1 MTLKKEKL
9 MKDFI
14 KNVLATMVGMFGFFI
29 VMGVIGMMSIIG
41 MIASGN
47 AAQNVEKNSVFVL
60 NLSGTISEQ
69 GSENP
74 LSMFTGDNSLN
85 SGLNDIL
92 SSIKKAK
99 ANDDIKGIYIEAGA
113 LMTNYATLQEIRNA
127 LADFRKSGKW
137 IVAYGDFYTQG
148 AYYVASVAN
157 KVYINPK
164 GAIDWHGIG
173 AQTMFYKDFMAKF
186 GVKWEVVKVGTFK
199 SATETFTEE
208 KMSDAN
214 RLQTQTFIDGTWR
227 NVCDAVSKSRGISV
241 DSLNS
246 YADSYLAL
254 QATETLVKAKMVDGM
269 MYGDQVK
276 DAVKK
281 MMKLEKDDDISQL
294 TLNDMLNVKD
304 GKVEGSEIAVYYAEG
319 DIVQDPK
326 AATMFGNN
334 NYIASR
340 KVCKDLEDL
349 MNDDDVKAVV
359 VRINSGGGDAYASE
373 QMWHQMSE
381 LRKVKPVVVSM
392 GDYAASGAYYM
403 SAPASWIVAQP
414 NTLTGSIGI
423 FAVIPD
429 FSGLVTSK
437 LGVRFDEVKT
447 NRNSTFGNLMAR
459 PFNAEE
465 KAMLQASVN
474 RGYSLF
480 RQRVAEGRRL
490 PVESVEK
497 IAQGRVWLATDAL
510 NIKLVD
516 QLGGI
521 DDAVKK
527 AAQLA
532 KLKDY
537 YTSDYPAAA
546 SWMDNLLNSMSSSG
560 TYLDEQLRQTLG
572 DFYQPFTMLRSIDK
586 REAIQARIPYA
597 ISIK

>member
-1 MTLKKEKL
+1 

-148 AYYVASVAN
+148 AYYVASVAD

-164 GAIDWHGIG
+164 GIVDWHGIG

-227 NVCDAVSKSRGISV
+227 NVCAAVSKSRGISI

-340 KVCKDLEDL
+340 KVCKDLENL

-429 FSGLVTSK
+429 LSGLVTTK

-480 RQRVAEGRRL
+480 RQRVAEGRRM

-527 AAQLA
+527 AAELA

-546 SWMDNLLNSMSSSG
+546 SWMDAMLNSMSSSG

>member
-1 MTLKKEKL
+1 

-14 KNVLATMVGMFGFFI
+14 KSVLATMVGIFGFFI
-29 VMGVIGMMSIIG
+29 VMGVLTMMSIIG
-41 MIASGN
+41 MVASSS
-47 AAQNVEKNSVFVL
+47 AAQNVEENSVFVL
-60 NLSGTISEQ
+60 NLSGTISDQ
-69 GSENP
+69 GTDNP
-74 LSMFTGDNSLN
+74 LSLFTGDDSQ
-85 SGLNDIL
+85 STGLNNIL
-92 SSIKKAK
+92 SAIKKAK
-99 ANDDIKGIYIEAGA
+99 TNDDIKGIYIEAGA

-137 IVAYGDFYTQG
+137 IVAYGDYYTQG

-164 GAIDWHGIG
+164 GIVDWHGIG

-186 GVKWEVVKVGTFK
+186 GVKCEVVKVGTFK

-214 RLQTQTFIDGTWR
+214 RLQTQTFINGTWQ
-227 NVCDAVSKSRGISV
+227 NICTAVSKSRGISI

-254 QATETLVKAKMVDGM
+254 QSTEMLMKAKMVDGM
-269 MYGDQVK
+269 MYSDKVK

-281 MMKLEKDDDISQL
+281 MMKLEKDDDIAQL
-294 TLNDMLNVKD
+294 TLSDMLNVKD
-304 GKVEGSEIAVYYAEG
+304 EKVEGDKIAIYYASG

-334 NYIASR
+334 DYIASR

-429 FSGLVTSK
+429 FSGLVTTK

-447 NRNSTFGNLMAR
+447 NRHSTFGNLMAR

-465 KAMLQASVN
+465 TAMLQASVN

-480 RQRVAEGRRL
+480 RQRVADGRHL
-490 PVESVEK
+490 TIESVEK

-527 AAQLA
+527 AAELA
-532 KLKDY
+532 KLKEY
-537 YTSDYPAAA
+537 YTSDYPATA
-546 SWMDNLLNSMSSSG
+546 SWIDNLLNSMSSSG
-560 TYLDEQLRQTLG
+560 TYLDAQLRQTLG
-572 DFYQPFTMLRSIDK
+572 ELYQPFTVLRSIDK

>member
-1 MTLKKEKL
+1 

-227 NVCDAVSKSRGISV
+227 NVCNAVSKSRGISV

-429 FSGLVTSK
+429 LSGLVTTK

-480 RQRVAEGRRL
+480 RQRVADGRRL

-546 SWMDNLLNSMSSSG
+546 SWMDAMLNSMSSSG

>member
-1 MTLKKEKL
+1 

-113 LMTNYATLQEIRNA
+113 LAANYATLQEIRNA
-127 LADFRKSGKW
+127 LDDFRKSGKW

-148 AYYVASVAN
+148 AYYVASVAD

-164 GAIDWHGIG
+164 GIVDWHGIG

-214 RLQTQTFIDGTWR
+214 RLQTKTFIDGTWR

-281 MMKLEKDDDISQL
+281 MMKLEKDDDIAQL

-304 GKVEGSEIAVYYAEG
+304 EKLEGSEIAVYYAEG

-429 FSGLVTSK
+429 LSGLVTTK

-474 RGYSLF
+474 RGYCLF
-480 RQRVAEGRRL
+480 RQRVADGRRL

-527 AAQLA
+527 AAELA

>member
-1 MTLKKEKL
+1 

-99 ANDDIKGIYIEAGA
+99 TNDDIKGIYIEAGA
-113 LMTNYATLQEIRNA
+113 LAANYATLQEIRNA

-164 GAIDWHGIG
+164 GIVDWHGIG

-281 MMKLEKDDDISQL
+281 MMKLEKDDDIAQL
-294 TLNDMLNVKD
+294 TLNDMLNVKG

-429 FSGLVTSK
+429 LSGLVTTK

-527 AAQLA
+527 AAELA

-546 SWMDNLLNSMSSSG
+546 SWMDAMLNSMSSSG

>member
-1 MTLKKEKL
+1 

-47 AAQNVEKNSVFVL
+47 AAQNVEENSVFVL

-99 ANDDIKGIYIEAGA
+99 ANDEIKGIYIEAGA

-148 AYYVASVAN
+148 AYYVASVAD

-480 RQRVAEGRRL
+480 RQRVADGRRL

-527 AAQLA
+527 AAELA

>member
-1 MTLKKEKL
+1 

-227 NVCDAVSKSRGISV
+227 NVCNAVSKSRGISV

-429 FSGLVTSK
+429 LSGLVTTK

-480 RQRVAEGRRL
+480 RQRVADGRRL

>member
-1 MTLKKEKL
+1 

-148 AYYVASVAN
+148 AYYVASVAD

-164 GAIDWHGIG
+164 GIVDWHGIG

-227 NVCDAVSKSRGISV
+227 NVCNAVSKSRGISV

-281 MMKLEKDDDISQL
+281 MMKLDKGDDIAQL

-304 GKVEGSEIAVYYAEG
+304 GIVEGSEIAVYYAEG

-480 RQRVAEGRRL
+480 RQRVADGRRL

-497 IAQGRVWLATDAL
+497 IAQGRVWIATDAL

-521 DDAVKK
+521 DEAVKK
-527 AAQLA
+527 AAELA
-532 KLKDY
+532 KLKEY

-546 SWMDNLLNSMSSSG
+546 SWMDAMLNSMSSSG

>member
-1 MTLKKEKL
+1 

-74 LSMFTGDNSLN
+74 LSLFTGDNSLN

-148 AYYVASVAN
+148 AYYVASVAD

-164 GAIDWHGIG
+164 GIVDWHGIG

-214 RLQTQTFIDGTWR
+214 RLQTKTFIDGTWR

-254 QATETLVKAKMVDGM
+254 QSTETLVKAKMVDGM

-281 MMKLEKDDDISQL
+281 MMKLDKDDNISQL

-527 AAQLA
+527 AAQFA

-546 SWMDNLLNSMSSSG
+546 SWMDAMLNSMSSSG

>member
-1 MTLKKEKL
+1 

-99 ANDDIKGIYIEAGA
+99 TNDDIKGIYIEAGA
-113 LMTNYATLQEIRNA
+113 LAANYATLQEIRNA

-164 GAIDWHGIG
+164 GIVDWHGIG

-214 RLQTQTFIDGTWR
+214 RLQTKTFIDGTWR

-281 MMKLEKDDDISQL
+281 MMKLEKDDDIAQL

-429 FSGLVTSK
+429 LSGLVTTK

-527 AAQLA
+527 AAELA

-546 SWMDNLLNSMSSSG
+546 SWMDAMLNSMSSSG
-560 TYLDEQLRQTLG
+560 TYLDEQLKQTLG

>member
-1 MTLKKEKL
+1 

-186 GVKWEVVKVGTFK
+186 GVKWQVVKVGTFK
-199 SATETFTEE
+199 SATETFTKE

-214 RLQTQTFIDGTWR
+214 RLQTKTFIDGTWR

-281 MMKLEKDDDISQL
+281 MMKLDKDDNISQL

-447 NRNSTFGNLMAR
+447 NRNSTFGNTMAR

-465 KAMLQASVN
+465 TAMLQASVN

-480 RQRVAEGRRL
+480 RQRVADGRRL

-527 AAQLA
+527 AAELA

-546 SWMDNLLNSMSSSG
+546 SWMDAMLNSMSSSG

>member
-1 MTLKKEKL
+1 

-148 AYYVASVAN
+148 AYYVASVAD

-164 GAIDWHGIG
+164 GIVDWHGIG

-227 NVCDAVSKSRGISV
+227 NVCNAVSKSRGISV

-281 MMKLEKDDDISQL
+281 MMKLEKDDDIAQL

-429 FSGLVTSK
+429 LSGLVTTK

-527 AAQLA
+527 AAELA

-546 SWMDNLLNSMSSSG
+546 SWMDAMLNSMSSSG

>member
-1 MTLKKEKL
+1 

-92 SSIKKAK
+92 SAIKKAK

-127 LADFRKSGKW
+127 LDDFRKSGKW

-148 AYYVASVAN
+148 AYYVASVAD

-281 MMKLEKDDDISQL
+281 MMKLEKGDDIAQL
-294 TLNDMLNVKD
+294 TLNDMLNVKG

-429 FSGLVTSK
+429 LSGLVTTK

-480 RQRVAEGRRL
+480 RQRVADGRRL

-546 SWMDNLLNSMSSSG
+546 SWMDAMLNSMSSSG

>member
-1 MTLKKEKL
+1 

-113 LMTNYATLQEIRNA
+113 LAANYATLQEIRNA

-148 AYYVASVAN
+148 AYYVASVAD

-164 GAIDWHGIG
+164 GIVDWHGIG

-214 RLQTQTFIDGTWR
+214 RLQTKTFIDGTWR

-281 MMKLEKDDDISQL
+281 MMKLEKDDDIAQL

-304 GKVEGSEIAVYYAEG
+304 EKVEGSEIAVYYAEG

-429 FSGLVTSK
+429 LSGLVTTK

-480 RQRVAEGRRL
+480 RQRVADGRRL

-527 AAQLA
+527 AAELA

>member
-1 MTLKKEKL
+1 

-14 KNVLATMVGMFGFFI
+14 KSVLATMVGIFGFFI
-29 VMGVIGMMSIIG
+29 VMGVLTMMSIIG
-41 MIASGN
+41 MVASSS
-47 AAQNVEKNSVFVL
+47 AAQNVEENSVFVL
-60 NLSGTISEQ
+60 NLSGTISDQ
-69 GSENP
+69 GTDNP
-74 LSMFTGDNSLN
+74 LSLFTGDDSQ
-85 SGLNDIL
+85 STGLNNIL
-92 SSIKKAK
+92 SAIKKAK
-99 ANDDIKGIYIEAGA
+99 TNDDIKGIYIEAGA

-137 IVAYGDFYTQG
+137 IVAYGDYYTQG

-164 GAIDWHGIG
+164 GIVDWHGIG

-186 GVKWEVVKVGTFK
+186 GVKCEVVKVGTFK

-214 RLQTQTFIDGTWR
+214 RLQTQTFINDTWQ
-227 NVCDAVSKSRGISV
+227 NICTAVSKSRGISI

-254 QATETLVKAKMVDGM
+254 QSTEMLMKAKMVDGM
-269 MYGDQVK
+269 MYSDKVK

-281 MMKLEKDDDISQL
+281 MMKLEKDDDIAQL
-294 TLNDMLNVKD
+294 TLSDMLNVKD
-304 GKVEGSEIAVYYAEG
+304 EKVDGDKIAIYYASG

-334 NYIASR
+334 DYIASR

-429 FSGLVTSK
+429 FSGLVTTK

-447 NRNSTFGNLMAR
+447 NRHSTFGNLMAR

-465 KAMLQASVN
+465 TAMLQASVN

-480 RQRVAEGRRL
+480 RQRVADGRHL
-490 PVESVEK
+490 PIESVEK

-527 AAQLA
+527 AAELA

-546 SWMDNLLNSMSSSG
+546 SWMDNLLNSMTSSG
-560 TYLDEQLRQTLG
+560 TYLDAQLRQTLG
-572 DFYQPFTMLRSIDK
+572 ELYQPFTVLRSIDK

>member
-1 MTLKKEKL
+1 

-14 KNVLATMVGMFGFFI
+14 KSVLATMVGIFGFFI
-29 VMGVIGMMSIIG
+29 VMGVLTMMSIIG
-41 MIASGN
+41 MVASSS
-47 AAQNVEKNSVFVL
+47 AAQNVEENSVFVL
-60 NLSGTISEQ
+60 NLSGTISDQ
-69 GSENP
+69 GTDNP
-74 LSMFTGDNSLN
+74 LSLFTGDDSQ
-85 SGLNDIL
+85 STGLNNIL
-92 SSIKKAK
+92 SAIKKAK
-99 ANDDIKGIYIEAGA
+99 TNDDIKGIYIEAGA
-113 LMTNYATLQEIRNA
+113 LITNYATLQEIRNA

-137 IVAYGDFYTQG
+137 IVAYGDYYTQG

-164 GAIDWHGIG
+164 GIVDWHGIG

-186 GVKWEVVKVGTFK
+186 GVKCEVVKVGTFK

-214 RLQTQTFIDGTWR
+214 RLQTQTFIDGTWQ
-227 NVCDAVSKSRGISV
+227 NICTAVSKSRGISI

-254 QATETLVKAKMVDGM
+254 QSTEMLMKAKMVDGM
-269 MYGDQVK
+269 MYSDKVK

-281 MMKLEKDDDISQL
+281 MMKLEKDDDIAQL
-294 TLNDMLNVKD
+294 TLSDMLNVKD
-304 GKVEGSEIAVYYAEG
+304 EKVEGDKIAIYYASG

-334 NYIASR
+334 DYIASR

-447 NRNSTFGNLMAR
+447 NHNSTFGNLMAR

-465 KAMLQASVN
+465 TAMLQASVN

-480 RQRVAEGRRL
+480 RQRVADGRHL
-490 PVESVEK
+490 PIESVEK

-527 AAQLA
+527 AAELA
-532 KLKDY
+532 KLKEY
-537 YTSDYPAAA
+537 YTSDYPATA
-546 SWMDNLLNSMSSSG
+546 SWIDNLLNSMTSSG
-560 TYLDEQLRQTLG
+560 TYLDAQLRQTLG
-572 DFYQPFTMLRSIDK
+572 ELYQPFTVLRSIDK

>member
-1 MTLKKEKL
+1 

-99 ANDDIKGIYIEAGA
+99 TNDDIKGIYIEAGA
-113 LMTNYATLQEIRNA
+113 LAANYATLQEIRNA

-164 GAIDWHGIG
+164 GIVDWHGIG

-281 MMKLEKDDDISQL
+281 MMKLEKDDDIAQL
-294 TLNDMLNVKD
+294 TLNDMLNVKG

-429 FSGLVTSK
+429 LSGLVTTK

-527 AAQLA
+527 AAELA

-546 SWMDNLLNSMSSSG
+546 SWMDAMLNSMSSSG

-586 REAIQARIPYA
+586 RESIQARIPYA

>member
-1 MTLKKEKL
+1 

-113 LMTNYATLQEIRNA
+113 LAANYATLQEIRNA

-148 AYYVASVAN
+148 AYYVASVAD

-164 GAIDWHGIG
+164 GIVDWHGIG

-227 NVCDAVSKSRGISV
+227 NVCNAVSKSRGISV

-281 MMKLEKDDDISQL
+281 MMKLDKGDDIAQL

-429 FSGLVTSK
+429 LSGLVTTK

-546 SWMDNLLNSMSSSG
+546 SWMDAMLNSMSSSG

>member
-1 MTLKKEKL
+1 

-113 LMTNYATLQEIRNA
+113 LAANYATLQEIRNA
-127 LADFRKSGKW
+127 LAEFRKSGKW

-148 AYYVASVAN
+148 AYYVASVAD

-164 GAIDWHGIG
+164 GIVDWHGIG

-214 RLQTQTFIDGTWR
+214 RLQTKTFIDGTWR
-227 NVCDAVSKSRGISV
+227 NICDAVSKSRGISV

-281 MMKLEKDDDISQL
+281 MMKLEKDDDIAQL

-304 GKVEGSEIAVYYAEG
+304 EKVEGSEIAVYYAEG

-429 FSGLVTSK
+429 LSGLVTSK

-480 RQRVAEGRRL
+480 RQRVADGRRL

>member
-1 MTLKKEKL
+1 

-74 LSMFTGDNSLN
+74 LIMFTGDNSLN

-92 SSIKKAK
+92 SAIKKAK

-294 TLNDMLNVKD
+294 TLNDMLNVKG

-429 FSGLVTSK
+429 LSGLVTTK

-474 RGYSLF
+474 RGYNLF

-527 AAQLA
+527 AAELA

-546 SWMDNLLNSMSSSG
+546 SWMDAMLNSMSSSG

>member
-1 MTLKKEKL
+1 

-14 KNVLATMVGMFGFFI
+14 KSVLATMVGIFGFFI
-29 VMGVIGMMSIIG
+29 VMGVLTMMSIIG
-41 MIASGN
+41 MVASSS
-47 AAQNVEKNSVFVL
+47 AAQNVEENSVFVL
-60 NLSGTISEQ
+60 NLSGAISDQ
-69 GSENP
+69 GTDNP
-74 LSMFTGDNSLN
+74 LSLFTGDDSQ
-85 SGLNDIL
+85 STGLNNIL
-92 SSIKKAK
+92 SAIKKAK
-99 ANDDIKGIYIEAGA
+99 TNDDIKGIYIEAGA

-164 GAIDWHGIG
+164 GIVDWHGIG

-186 GVKWEVVKVGTFK
+186 GVKCEVVKVGTFK

-214 RLQTQTFIDGTWR
+214 RLQTQTFINGTWQ
-227 NVCDAVSKSRGISV
+227 NICTAVSKSRGISI

-254 QATETLVKAKMVDGM
+254 QSTETLVKAKMVDGM
-269 MYGDQVK
+269 MYSDKVK

-281 MMKLEKDDDISQL
+281 MMKLEKDDDIAQL

-304 GKVEGSEIAVYYAEG
+304 EKVEGDKIAIYYASG

-334 NYIASR
+334 DYIASR
-340 KVCKDLEDL
+340 KVCKDLEEL

-447 NRNSTFGNLMAR
+447 NRHSTFGNLMAR

-465 KAMLQASVN
+465 TAMLQASVN

-480 RQRVAEGRRL
+480 RQRVADGRHL

-532 KLKDY
+532 KLKEY

-546 SWMDNLLNSMSSSG
+546 SWIDNLLNSMTSSG
-560 TYLDEQLRQTLG
+560 TYLDAQLRQTLG
-572 DFYQPFTMLRSIDK
+572 ELYQPFTVLRSINK

>member
-1 MTLKKEKL
+1 

-29 VMGVIGMMSIIG
+29 VIGVIGMMSIIG

-113 LMTNYATLQEIRNA
+113 LAANYATLQEIRNA

-148 AYYVASVAN
+148 AYYVASVAD

-164 GAIDWHGIG
+164 GIVDWHGIG

-214 RLQTQTFIDGTWR
+214 RLQTKTFIDGTWR

-281 MMKLEKDDDISQL
+281 MMKLEKDDDIAQL

-429 FSGLVTSK
+429 LSGLVTTK

-527 AAQLA
+527 AAELA

>member
-1 MTLKKEKL
+1 

-113 LMTNYATLQEIRNA
+113 LAANYATLQEIRNA

-164 GAIDWHGIG
+164 GIVDWHGIG

-214 RLQTQTFIDGTWR
+214 RLQTKTFIDGTWR

-281 MMKLEKDDDISQL
+281 MMKLEKDDDIAQL

-304 GKVEGSEIAVYYAEG
+304 EKVEGSEIAVYYAEG

-429 FSGLVTSK
+429 LSGLVTTK

-480 RQRVAEGRRL
+480 RQRVADGRRL
-490 PVESVEK
+490 PVESVEM

>member
-1 MTLKKEKL
+1 

-14 KNVLATMVGMFGFFI
+14 KSVLATMVGIFGFFT
-29 VMGVIGMMSIIG
+29 VMGVLTMMSIIG
-41 MIASGN
+41 MVASSS
-47 AAQNVEKNSVFVL
+47 AAQNVEENSVFVL
-60 NLSGTISEQ
+60 NLSGTISDQ
-69 GSENP
+69 GTDNP
-74 LSMFTGDNSLN
+74 LSLFTGDDSQ
-85 SGLNDIL
+85 STGLNNIL
-92 SSIKKAK
+92 SAIKKAK
-99 ANDDIKGIYIEAGA
+99 TNDDIKGIYIEAGA

-137 IVAYGDFYTQG
+137 IVAYGDYYTQG

-164 GAIDWHGIG
+164 GIVDWHGIG

-186 GVKWEVVKVGTFK
+186 GVKCEVVKVGTFK

-214 RLQTQTFIDGTWR
+214 RLQTQTFIDGTWQ
-227 NVCDAVSKSRGISV
+227 NICTAVSKSRGISI

-254 QATETLVKAKMVDGM
+254 QSTEMLMKAKMVDGM
-269 MYGDQVK
+269 MYSDKVK

-281 MMKLEKDDDISQL
+281 MMKLEKDDDIAQL

-304 GKVEGSEIAVYYAEG
+304 EKVEGDKIAIYYASG

-334 NYIASR
+334 DYIASR

-423 FAVIPD
+423 FALIPD
-429 FSGLVTSK
+429 FSGLVTTK

-447 NRNSTFGNLMAR
+447 NRHSTFGNLMAR

-465 KAMLQASVN
+465 TAMLQASVN
-474 RGYSLF
+474 RGYNLF
-480 RQRVAEGRRL
+480 RQRVADGRHL
-490 PVESVEK
+490 TIESVEK

-521 DDAVKK
+521 YDAVKK

-532 KLKDY
+532 KLKEY

-546 SWMDNLLNSMSSSG
+546 SWMDNLLNSMTSSG
-560 TYLDEQLRQTLG
+560 TYLDAQLRQTLG
-572 DFYQPFTMLRSIDK
+572 ELYQPFTVLRSIDK

>member
-1 MTLKKEKL
+1 

-14 KNVLATMVGMFGFFI
+14 KSVLATMVGIFGFFI
-29 VMGVIGMMSIIG
+29 VMGVLTMMSIIG
-41 MIASGN
+41 MVASSS
-47 AAQNVEKNSVFVL
+47 AAQNVEENSVFVL
-60 NLSGTISEQ
+60 NLSGTISDQ
-69 GSENP
+69 GTDNP
-74 LSMFTGDNSLN
+74 LSIFTGDDSQ
-85 SGLNDIL
+85 STGLNNIL
-92 SSIKKAK
+92 SAIKKAK
-99 ANDDIKGIYIEAGA
+99 TNDDIKGIYIEAGA
-113 LMTNYATLQEIRNA
+113 LITNYATLQEIRNA

-137 IVAYGDFYTQG
+137 IVAYGDYYTQG

-164 GAIDWHGIG
+164 GIVDWHGIG

-186 GVKWEVVKVGTFK
+186 GVKCEVVKVGTFK

-214 RLQTQTFIDGTWR
+214 RLQTQTFIDGTWQ
-227 NVCDAVSKSRGISV
+227 NICTAVSKSRGISI

-254 QATETLVKAKMVDGM
+254 QSTEMLMKAKMVDGM
-269 MYGDQVK
+269 MYSDKVK

-281 MMKLEKDDDISQL
+281 MMKLEKDDDIAQL
-294 TLNDMLNVKD
+294 TLSDMLNVKD
-304 GKVEGSEIAVYYAEG
+304 EKVEGDKIAIYYASG

-334 NYIASR
+334 DYIASR

-465 KAMLQASVN
+465 TAMLQASVN
-474 RGYSLF
+474 RGYNLF
-480 RQRVAEGRRL
+480 RQRVADGRHL
-490 PVESVEK
+490 PIESVEK

-527 AAQLA
+527 AAELA
-532 KLKDY
+532 KLKEY

-546 SWMDNLLNSMSSSG
+546 SWMDNLLNSMTSSG
-560 TYLDEQLRQTLG
+560 TYLDAQLRQTLG
-572 DFYQPFTMLRSIDK
+572 ELYQPFTVLRSIDK

>member
-1 MTLKKEKL
+1 

-14 KNVLATMVGMFGFFI
+14 KSVLATMVGIFGFFI
-29 VMGVIGMMSIIG
+29 VMGVLTMMSIIG
-41 MIASGN
+41 MVASSS
-47 AAQNVEKNSVFVL
+47 AAQNVEENSVFVL
-60 NLSGTISEQ
+60 NLSGTISDQ
-69 GSENP
+69 GTDNP
-74 LSMFTGDNSLN
+74 LSIFTGDDSQ
-85 SGLNDIL
+85 STGLNNIL
-92 SSIKKAK
+92 SAIKKAK
-99 ANDDIKGIYIEAGA
+99 TNDDIKGIYIEAGA
-113 LMTNYATLQEIRNA
+113 LITNYATLQEIRNA

-137 IVAYGDFYTQG
+137 IVAYGDYYTQG

-164 GAIDWHGIG
+164 GIVDWHGIG

-186 GVKWEVVKVGTFK
+186 GVKCEVVKVGTFK

-214 RLQTQTFIDGTWR
+214 RLQTQTFIDGTWQ
-227 NVCDAVSKSRGISV
+227 NICTAVSKSRGISI

-254 QATETLVKAKMVDGM
+254 QSTEMLMKAKMVDGM
-269 MYGDQVK
+269 MYSDKVK

-281 MMKLEKDDDISQL
+281 MMKLEKDDDIAQL
-294 TLNDMLNVKD
+294 TLSDMLNVKD
-304 GKVEGSEIAVYYAEG
+304 EKVEGDKIAIYYASG

-334 NYIASR
+334 DYIASR

-447 NRNSTFGNLMAR
+447 NRNSTFGNLMTR

-465 KAMLQASVN
+465 TAMLQASVN

-480 RQRVAEGRRL
+480 RQRVADGRHL
-490 PVESVEK
+490 PIESVEK

-527 AAQLA
+527 AAELA
-532 KLKDY
+532 KLKEY
-537 YTSDYPAAA
+537 YTSDYPATA
-546 SWMDNLLNSMSSSG
+546 SWIDNLLNSMTSSG
-560 TYLDEQLRQTLG
+560 TYLDAQLRQTLG
-572 DFYQPFTMLRSIDK
+572 ELYQPFTVLRSIDK

>member
-1 MTLKKEKL
+1 

-99 ANDDIKGIYIEAGA
+99 ANDEIKGIYIEAGA
-113 LMTNYATLQEIRNA
+113 LATNYATLQEIRNA

-148 AYYVASVAN
+148 AYYVASVAD

-164 GAIDWHGIG
+164 GIVDWHGIG

-227 NVCDAVSKSRGISV
+227 NVCAAVSKSRGISV

-276 DAVKK
+276 DTVKK
-281 MMKLEKDDDISQL
+281 MMKLDKDDNISQL

-349 MNDDDVKAVV
+349 MNDDNVKAVV

-429 FSGLVTSK
+429 LSGLVTTK

-546 SWMDNLLNSMSSSG
+546 SWMDAMLNSMSSSG

>member
-1 MTLKKEKL
+1 

-113 LMTNYATLQEIRNA
+113 LAANYATLQEIRNA
-127 LADFRKSGKW
+127 LDNFRKSGKW

-148 AYYVASVAN
+148 AYYVASVAD

-164 GAIDWHGIG
+164 GIIDWHGIG

-214 RLQTQTFIDGTWR
+214 RLQTKTFIDGTWR

-281 MMKLEKDDDISQL
+281 IMKLEKDDDIAQL

-304 GKVEGSEIAVYYAEG
+304 EKVEGSEIAVYYAEG

-429 FSGLVTSK
+429 LSGLVTSK

>member
-1 MTLKKEKL
+1 

-113 LMTNYATLQEIRNA
+113 LAANYATLQEIRNA

-148 AYYVASVAN
+148 AYYVASVAD

-164 GAIDWHGIG
+164 GIVDWHGIG

-227 NVCDAVSKSRGISV
+227 NVCNAVSKIRGISI

-281 MMKLEKDDDISQL
+281 MMKLENGDDIAQL

-429 FSGLVTSK
+429 LSGLVTTK

-527 AAQLA
+527 AAELA

-546 SWMDNLLNSMSSSG
+546 SWMDAMLNSMSSSG

>member
-1 MTLKKEKL
+1 

-14 KNVLATMVGMFGFFI
+14 KSVLATMVGIFGFFI
-29 VMGVIGMMSIIG
+29 VMGVLTMMSIIG
-41 MIASGN
+41 MVASSS
-47 AAQNVEKNSVFVL
+47 AAQNVEENSVFVL
-60 NLSGTISEQ
+60 NLSGAISDQ
-69 GSENP
+69 GTDNP
-74 LSMFTGDNSLN
+74 LSLFTGDDSQ
-85 SGLNDIL
+85 STGLNNIL
-92 SSIKKAK
+92 SAIKKAK
-99 ANDDIKGIYIEAGA
+99 TNDDIKGIYIEAGA

-137 IVAYGDFYTQG
+137 IVAYGDYYTQG

-164 GAIDWHGIG
+164 GIVDWHGIG

-186 GVKWEVVKVGTFK
+186 GVKCEVVKVGTFK

-214 RLQTQTFIDGTWR
+214 RLQTQTFINGTWQ
-227 NVCDAVSKSRGISV
+227 NICTAVSKSRGISI

-254 QATETLVKAKMVDGM
+254 QSTEMLMKAKMVDGM
-269 MYGDQVK
+269 MYSDKVK

-281 MMKLEKDDDISQL
+281 MMKLEKDDDIAQL

-304 GKVEGSEIAVYYAEG
+304 EKVEGDKIAIYYASG

-429 FSGLVTSK
+429 FSGLVTTK

-447 NRNSTFGNLMAR
+447 NRHSTFGNLMAR

-465 KAMLQASVN
+465 TAMLQASVN

-480 RQRVAEGRRL
+480 RQRVADGRHL
-490 PVESVEK
+490 TIESVEK

-527 AAQLA
+527 AAELA
-532 KLKDY
+532 KLKEY
-537 YTSDYPAAA
+537 YTSDYPATA
-546 SWMDNLLNSMSSSG
+546 SWIDNLLNSMTSSG
-560 TYLDEQLRQTLG
+560 TYLDTQLRQTLG
-572 DFYQPFTMLRSIDK
+572 ELYQPFTVLRSIDK

>member
-1 MTLKKEKL
+1 

-14 KNVLATMVGMFGFFI
+14 KSVLATMVGIFGFFI
-29 VMGVIGMMSIIG
+29 VMGVLTMMSIIG
-41 MIASGN
+41 MVASSS
-47 AAQNVEKNSVFVL
+47 AAQNVEENSVFVL
-60 NLSGTISEQ
+60 NLSGTISDQ
-69 GSENP
+69 GTDNP
-74 LSMFTGDNSLN
+74 LSLFTGDDSQ
-85 SGLNDIL
+85 STGLNNIL
-92 SSIKKAK
+92 SAIKKAK
-99 ANDDIKGIYIEAGA
+99 TNDDIKGIYIEAGA
-113 LMTNYATLQEIRNA
+113 LITNYATLQEIRNA

-137 IVAYGDFYTQG
+137 IVAYGDYYTQG

-164 GAIDWHGIG
+164 GIVDWHGIG

-186 GVKWEVVKVGTFK
+186 GVKCEVVKVGTFK

-214 RLQTQTFIDGTWR
+214 RLQTQTFINGTWQ
-227 NVCDAVSKSRGISV
+227 NICTAVSKSRGISI

-254 QATETLVKAKMVDGM
+254 QSTEMLMKAKMVDGM
-269 MYGDQVK
+269 MYSDKVK

-281 MMKLEKDDDISQL
+281 MMKLEKDDDIAQL

-304 GKVEGSEIAVYYAEG
+304 EKVEGDKIAIYYASG

-334 NYIASR
+334 DYIASR
-340 KVCKDLEDL
+340 KVCKDLEEL
-349 MNDDDVKAVV
+349 MKDDDVKAIV

-429 FSGLVTSK
+429 FSGLVTTK

-447 NRNSTFGNLMAR
+447 NRHSTFGNLMAR

-465 KAMLQASVN
+465 TAMLQASVN

-480 RQRVAEGRRL
+480 RQRVADGRHL
-490 PVESVEK
+490 TIESVEK

-532 KLKDY
+532 KLKEY

-546 SWMDNLLNSMSSSG
+546 SWIDNLLNSMTSSG
-560 TYLDEQLRQTLG
+560 TYLDAQLRQTLG
-572 DFYQPFTMLRSIDK
+572 ELYQPFTVLRSIDK

>member
-1 MTLKKEKL
+1 

-99 ANDDIKGIYIEAGA
+99 ANDEIKGIYIEAGA

-148 AYYVASVAN
+148 AYYVASVAD

-254 QATETLVKAKMVDGM
+254 QATETLMKAKMVDGM

-429 FSGLVTSK
+429 LSGLVTTK

-465 KAMLQASVN
+465 KAMLQVSVN

-480 RQRVAEGRRL
+480 RQRVADGRRL

>member
-1 MTLKKEKL
+1 

-113 LMTNYATLQEIRNA
+113 LAANYATLQEIRNA
-127 LADFRKSGKW
+127 LDDFRKSGKW

-148 AYYVASVAN
+148 AYYVASVAD

-164 GAIDWHGIG
+164 GIVDWHGIG

-214 RLQTQTFIDGTWR
+214 RLQTKTFIDGTWR

-281 MMKLEKDDDISQL
+281 MMKLEKDDDIAQL

-429 FSGLVTSK
+429 LSGLVTTK

-480 RQRVAEGRRL
+480 RQRVADGRRL

-527 AAQLA
+527 AAELA

-546 SWMDNLLNSMSSSG
+546 SWMDAMLNSMSSWG

>member
-1 MTLKKEKL
+1 

-29 VMGVIGMMSIIG
+29 VMGVIAMMSIIG

-113 LMTNYATLQEIRNA
+113 LAANYATLQEIRNA

-164 GAIDWHGIG
+164 GIVDWHGIG

-281 MMKLEKDDDISQL
+281 MMKLEKDDDIAQL
-294 TLNDMLNVKD
+294 TLNDMLNVKG

-429 FSGLVTSK
+429 LSGLVTTK

-480 RQRVAEGRRL
+480 RQRVADGRRL

-546 SWMDNLLNSMSSSG
+546 SWMDAMLNSMSSSG

>member
-1 MTLKKEKL
+1 

-113 LMTNYATLQEIRNA
+113 LATNYATLQEIRNA

-148 AYYVASVAN
+148 AYYVASVAD

-164 GAIDWHGIG
+164 GIVDWHGIG

-214 RLQTQTFIDGTWR
+214 RLQTKTFIDGTWR

-281 MMKLEKDDDISQL
+281 MMKLEKDDNISQL
-294 TLNDMLNVKD
+294 TLNDMLNVKG

-429 FSGLVTSK
+429 LSGLVTTK

-527 AAQLA
+527 AAELA

-546 SWMDNLLNSMSSSG
+546 SWMDAMLNSMSSSG

>member
-1 MTLKKEKL
+1 

-148 AYYVASVAN
+148 AYYVASVAD

-164 GAIDWHGIG
+164 GIVDWHGIG

-254 QATETLVKAKMVDGM
+254 QATETLMKAKMVDGM

-281 MMKLEKDDDISQL
+281 MMKLDKGDDIAQL

-429 FSGLVTSK
+429 LSGLVTTK

-527 AAQLA
+527 AAELA

-546 SWMDNLLNSMSSSG
+546 SWMDAMLNSMSSSG

>member
-1 MTLKKEKL
+1 

-14 KNVLATMVGMFGFFI
+14 KSVLATMVGIFGFFI
-29 VMGVIGMMSIIG
+29 VMGVLTMMSIIG
-41 MIASGN
+41 MVASSS
-47 AAQNVEKNSVFVL
+47 AAQNVEENSVFVL
-60 NLSGTISEQ
+60 NLSGAISDQ
-69 GSENP
+69 GTDNP
-74 LSMFTGDNSLN
+74 LSLFTGDDSQ
-85 SGLNDIL
+85 STGLNNIL
-92 SSIKKAK
+92 SAIKKAK
-99 ANDDIKGIYIEAGA
+99 TNDDIKGIYIEAGA

-137 IVAYGDFYTQG
+137 IVAYGDYYTQG

-164 GAIDWHGIG
+164 GIVDWHGIG

-186 GVKWEVVKVGTFK
+186 GVKCEVVKVGTFK

-214 RLQTQTFIDGTWR
+214 RLQTQTFINGTWQ
-227 NVCDAVSKSRGISV
+227 NICTAVSKSRGISI

-254 QATETLVKAKMVDGM
+254 QSTEMLMKAKMVDGM
-269 MYGDQVK
+269 MYSDKVK

-281 MMKLEKDDDISQL
+281 MMKLEKDDDIAQL
-294 TLNDMLNVKD
+294 TLSDMLNVKD
-304 GKVEGSEIAVYYAEG
+304 EKVEGDKIAIYYASG

-334 NYIASR
+334 DYIASR

-429 FSGLVTSK
+429 FSGLVTTK

-447 NRNSTFGNLMAR
+447 NRHSTFGNLMAR

-465 KAMLQASVN
+465 TAMLQASVN

-480 RQRVAEGRRL
+480 RQRVADGRHL
-490 PVESVEK
+490 TTESVEK

-527 AAQLA
+527 AAELA
-532 KLKDY
+532 KLKEY
-537 YTSDYPAAA
+537 YTSDYPATA
-546 SWMDNLLNSMSSSG
+546 SWIDNLLNSMSSSG
-560 TYLDEQLRQTLG
+560 TYLDAQLRQTLG
-572 DFYQPFTMLRSIDK
+572 ELYQPFTVLRSIDK

>member
-1 MTLKKEKL
+1 

-113 LMTNYATLQEIRNA
+113 LAANYATLQEIRNA
-127 LADFRKSGKW
+127 LDDFRKSGKW

-148 AYYVASVAN
+148 AYYVASVAD

-164 GAIDWHGIG
+164 GVVDWHGIG

-186 GVKWEVVKVGTFK
+186 GVKWQVVKVGTFK

-227 NVCDAVSKSRGISV
+227 NVCNAVSKSRGISV

-254 QATETLVKAKMVDGM
+254 QSTETLVKAKMVDGM

-281 MMKLEKDDDISQL
+281 MMKLDKDDDISQL

-334 NYIASR
+334 DYIASR

-429 FSGLVTSK
+429 LSGLVTTK

-465 KAMLQASVN
+465 KAMLQVSVN

-480 RQRVAEGRRL
+480 RQRVADGRRL

-497 IAQGRVWLATDAL
+497 IAQGRVWIATDAL

-527 AAQLA
+527 AAELA

-537 YTSDYPAAA
+537 YTSDYPAAT
-546 SWMDNLLNSMSSSG
+546 SWMDNLLNSMSLSG